1 MTSSKQV
8 VSMLTS
14 EDKVTLF
21 TMTGEVVSIVND
33 GQYDIPKI
41 VEYLTPKL
49 TGTSAVEFDL
59 KDFTL
64 FDNIVGKALEVESEG
79 IIVMQVIN
87 GKEVQGIFYPQKASV
102 VVQVGEA
109 KVVIPD
115 VENLKG
121 HMQRASEEKSP
132 SVINFLKR
140 LAPVIQDRKHSGEDL
155 MKFIQK
161 SEMPLTNDGRI
172 IAYKRVNIQDADNG
186 IYRDC
191 HTGKV
196 FQQLGSRV
204 VMPVDL
210 VDASRHNSCS
220 TGLHVCNLG
229 YLGGFS
235 GTNTLIV
242 LVNPEDFIA
251 VPHNEYTKAR
261 VCAYDIVGIMDS
273 KGHLHANRG
282 KSVKEPTFEALIAD
296 LVAGKVMQ
304 PFEIVSVGNNGK
316 TTITPIEGAVKGTM
330 SVAKTK
336 AVASGKALEPVAKYQ
351 TTVAQDLVQKAKEAK
366 TQASGVIIPPEVER
380 VFLMLLDGISKSE
393 AARAAETSTRS
404 IGRWIEKYGDPVE
417 LAKVSAARKAAEAE
431 TVSQE
436 DLEATAEMAPQII
449 ENLAAKPPTKAEQVR
464 TMFNNAKTKAD
475 MDAILAFKKA
485 SKVSF
490 ASLGLSEGEVEA
502 ITNFVEPVP
511 APEPLVL
518 TKDLQVADP
527 ANTVPQQA
535 KRLFMLGLFEE
546 LKALKKAKKKSW
558 ISLGFTEAEIGQIE
572 KAA

>member
-21 TMTGEVVSIVND
+21 TMTGEVISIVND

-41 VEYLTPKL
+41 VEYLTPLL

-59 KDFTL
+59 TNYTL
-64 FDNIVGKALEVESEG
+64 FNDSVVKALEVESEG
-79 IIVMQVIN
+79 IIITQMIG
-87 GKEVQGIFYPQKASV
+87 GKEVQGIFYPAKASV
-102 VVQVGEA
+102 VVQVGET

-121 HMQRASEEKSP
+121 HMKRASEEKSP

-140 LAPVIQDRKHSGEDL
+140 LAPVIEARKHSGEDL
-155 MKFIQK
+155 MKFIQR

-172 IAYKRVNIQDADNG
+172 IAYKRVNIQDDEKR
-186 IYRDC
+186 IYKDC

-196 FQQLGSRV
+196 LQQLGSRV

-210 VDASRHNSCS
+210 VDSSRHHSCS

-273 KGHLHANRG
+273 KGHLHSNSG
-282 KSVKEPTFEALIAD
+282 KSVKEPSFEALIAD

-304 PFEIVSVGNNGK
+304 PFEIVSVGNGGK

-330 SVAKTK
+330 SAAKSKT
-336 AVASGKALEPVAKYQ
+336 VASGKALDPVAE
-351 TTVAQDLVQKAKEAK
+351 TTAAVPAADLVQKAKEAK
-366 TQASGVIIPPEVER
+366 TQASGVTIPPEVER
-380 VFLMLLDGISKSE
+380 VFQMLLDGISKTE

-417 LAKVSAARKAAEAE
+417 LAKAEAARKAAEA
-431 TVSQE
+431 V
-436 DLEATAEMAPQII
+436 AT
-449 ENLAAKPPTKAEQVR
+449 
-464 TMFNNAKTKAD
+464 
-475 MDAILAFKKA
+475 
-485 SKVSF
+485 
-490 ASLGLSEGEVEA
+490 
-502 ITNFVEPVP
+502 
-511 APEPLVL
+511 PEPLVL
-518 TKDLQVADP
+518 TKDLQVGPTIAEQVRALYSAWATDSSVQ
-527 ANTVPQQA
+527 NLT
-535 KRLFMLGLFEE
+535 
-546 LKALKKAKKKSW
+546 ALKEFKKKKKKSW
-558 ISLGFTEAEIGQIE
+558 FDLGLNDLEIGYIQAE
-572 KAA
+572 G